1 MRKPC
6 CRSRGGRAWSSSKP
20 ACLDSANDRL
30 DRPAEVASP
39 REALVSPGERQL
51 SRRVARI
58 YEPNGYSAAEFRPRS
73 LRRTARQVRRASGGG
88 RRTSK
93 HPAVRRTV
101 ARQRAAGLPAGT
113 PQTVAGASAGRPLLW
128 DQQGLGVLVA
138 WTLLLFRIWRA
149 NIGCDG
155 DHPKRNP
162 CVVSTLSCSDFCTEP
177 YSSQCIPVKSLLDRM
192 SPRGGGH
199 CGGGHCGGGRCL
211 LAGVMSPAT
220 THMSLRERAY
230 PPPQPES
237 AKHNLEAQPRSTTR
251 HTASTSYQLSS
262 KPSTLRTIAPLAISM
277 KTVLMEVDCASTG

>member
-1 MRKPC
+1 MGKPC

-138 WTLLLFRIWRA
+138 WTLLRFRIWRA

-162 CVVSTLSCSDFCTEP
+162 LCRVHTFVLRLLYRALLKPVHPREIVARSNVTSRRGTLRRGTLRRGTMPPGGSNIPRHDAYEP
-177 YSSQCIPVKSLLDRM
+177 
-192 SPRGGGH
+192 PRA
-199 CGGGHCGGGRCL
+199 R
-211 LAGVMSPAT
+211 VSPAT
-220 THMSLRERAY
+220 TGIC
-230 PPPQPES
+230 
-237 AKHNLEAQPRSTTR
+237 EAQPRST
-251 HTASTSYQLSS
+251 ASKHDPDTQPRRATSSRRN
-262 KPSTLRTIAPLAISM
+262 PPR
-277 KTVLMEVDCASTG
+277 CARSHRSRYR